1 MSSEQKVKVKKT
13 QKPSNGEAPLVII
26 DKMKILCLHG
36 YRQNADSFKSKIGS
50 FRKFVNK
57 YAEFVF
63 ISAPHIAPP
72 MISGDGEEVNG
83 VDPTAKGK
91 EFITTFI
98 YKTNFF

>member
-13 QKPSNGEAPLVII
+13 QKPPKGEAPLVIT

-36 YRQNADSFKSKIGS
+36 YRQNAESFKSKIGS

-63 ISAPHIAPP
+63 ISAPHNNAPP
-72 MISGDGEEVNG
+72 ITAGDEEVKEI
-83 VDPTAKGK
+83 DPTGKG
-91 EFITTFI
+91 
-98 YKTNFF
+98 